1 MSQCC
6 LQDAGKDSNKKLKS
20 NYNFTNCDEPISSPH
35 RVIRLHGGNKSGLLS
50 SLSLCQCRGTKTTL
64 FIFISVIILPQQHS
78 LFSSLAP
85 LSLQA
90 EGSPFMTIWQGTPS
104 TAERFRKLLCARVAS
119 GQEKNLL
126 ALTQS
131 KHLDPNVLYTWAA
144 ASPEF
149 LWVISI
155 IKSWALNIHQSS
167 VLNQM
172 ALVSTENASG

>member
-6 LQDAGKDSNKKLKS
+6 FQDAGKDVNKKLKS

-35 RVIRLHGGNKSGLLS
+35 RVVRLHGENKSGLLS

-119 GQEKNLL
+119 GQEKKPARFNSEQ
-126 ALTQS
+126 TS
-131 KHLDPNVLYTWAA
+131 WPKCSVHLSSTWV
-144 ASPEF
+144 P
-149 LWVISI
+149 LG
-155 IKSWALNIHQSS
+155 N
-167 VLNQM
+167 M
-172 ALVSTENASG
+172 YY